1 MRSRGD
7 VMARAR
13 KPAEKGPDEA
23 VEEAAGAEAPD
34 VPDAFQLLQF
44 LGC

>member
-1 MRSRGD
+1 MTSRGD

-13 KPAEKGPDEA
+13 KPAEQGPDEA

-34 VPDAFQLLQF
+34 AFQLLQF